1 MFLSTYTSSISG
13 SGKPYLSGGSYP
25 VMGRMTSRAFSS
37 SASLNTAA
45 ASSSSSAKPN
55 IANRTSFSSILAW
68 TTSSGAST
76 DASED
81 CGVSLPVALYN
92 FLNAPLREVT
102 VQHAAVASEEE
113 YPLSRKNRTSA
124 VGSDWR
130 CSSSRS
136 HTGRLSIFDDCS
148 SSFSAPSWGPDTA
161 AAAKDIPS
169 NISRPASRPDSV
181 SPCRPD
187 FIFIDFISSNMG
199 SYIPS
204 SSFWAVLLILFFR
217 SIIFL
222 SLSFISW

>member
-1 MFLSTYTSSISG
+1 
-13 SGKPYLSGGSYP
+13 
-25 VMGRMTSRAFSS
+25 MTSRAFSS
-37 SASLNTAA
+37 CASRKTAA
-45 ASSSSSAKPN
+45 ASSSSSAKSN
-55 IANRTSFSSILAW
+55 IAKRTSFSSILAW
-68 TTSSGAST
+68 TTSSGTST

-81 CGVSLPVALYN
+81 CDVSFPVALYN
-92 FLNAPLREVT
+92 LLNAPMREVT
-102 VQHAAVASEEE
+102 VQHAAVASDEE

-136 HTGRLSIFDDCS
+136 HTGRLSIFDDCP
-148 SSFSAPSWGPDTA
+148 SSFAVPSWSWGPDA
-161 AAAKDIPS
+161 AAAPKDIPS
-169 NISRPASRPDSV
+169 NISRPASRPDSL

-187 FIFIDFISSNMG
+187 FIFIDFKSSNMG

-204 SSFWAVLLILFFR
+204 SSFWAALLILFFR